1 MTSFAAIG
9 FVLQKIPQH
18 SMNNQGCDSTS
29 APAAPGHYPRRLRA
43 SQVFLCLDFYYL
55 FCRPCQQKFAE
66 IVPEPCSFTQ
76 VTLSAKTKRG
86 AAKAP
91 LLLIS

>member
-1 MTSFAAIG
+1 MTSFSAIG

-18 SMNNQGCDSTS
+18 SMNNRGCDSTF
-29 APAAPGHYPRRLRA
+29 APAGPGPYHRRLRA
-43 SQVFLCLDFYYL
+43 SQIFLCLDFYYL

-66 IVPEPCSFTQ
+66 IVPEPCPFTQ
-76 VTLSAKTKRG
+76 MALSAKAKRG

-91 LLLIS
+91 LLLNS